1 MCRRFVALSY
11 DDVLEMVVRIEA
23 GLPLTWEPDW
33 PARSFEAF
41 PNAGVPVVVPSSAP
55 EGAGMPR
62 LAVEELT
69 WGYPV
74 EWRRGPVF
82 NTRIET
88 ALAPGRTMWSA
99 SFERGRCLVP
109 ALAFHESHA
118 TETVPSVRTGRPVKR
133 QYRFSLPG
141 GEAMLLAGVQEDG
154 RFSLVTTEPNAC
166 VAAVHDRMPLVLR
179 ADEAQAWLEGD
190 CALLVDRSGIGLVA
204 AAEDGQKAAT
214 GIVRDAAAEVVR
226 GRPGPQGRGSREW
239 ARRPALACSDAFASR
254 EVGRGVSAR
263 PGPIGLTG
271 PGQESRSLFRP
282 FSLSM
287 SLR

>member
-154 RFSLVTTEPNAC
+154 RFSLVTTEQIG
-166 VAAVHDRMPLVLR
+166 R
-179 ADEAQAWLEGD
+179 AH
-190 CALLVDRSGIGLVA
+190 V
-204 AAEDGQKAAT
+204 
-214 GIVRDAAAEVVR
+214 
-226 GRPGPQGRGSREW
+226 
-239 ARRPALACSDAFASR
+239 
-254 EVGRGVSAR
+254 
-263 PGPIGLTG
+263 
-271 PGQESRSLFRP
+271 
-282 FSLSM
+282 
-287 SLR
+287 

>member
-154 RFSLVTTEPNAC
+154 HFSLVTTEPNAC

-190 CALLVDRSGIGLVA
+190 CALLVDRSGVGLVA

-226 GRPGPQGRGSREW
+226 GRPGPQGEG
-239 ARRPALACSDAFASR
+239 AAN
-254 EVGRGVSAR
+254 
-263 PGPIGLTG
+263 G
-271 PGQESRSLFRP
+271 PGGQLSLF
-282 FSLSM
+282 
-287 SLR
+287 

>member
-1 MCRRFVALSY
+1 
-11 DDVLEMVVRIEA
+11 
-23 GLPLTWEPDW
+23 
-33 PARSFEAF
+33 
-41 PNAGVPVVVPSSAP
+41 
-55 EGAGMPR
+55 MPR

-226 GRPGPQGRGSREW
+226 GRPGPQEREPRMGPAASSR
-239 ARRPALACSDAFASR
+239 CSDAFASR